1 MATKFHSD
9 DSWPRIRDLA
19 KKRGRRLVAVPF
31 LGKGAIRR
39 LPLQAGDLLIVRLDE
54 ATVKSG
60 QTSPF
65 EVGKFLRRGVEVHSQ
80 SNLHAK
86 VFVFGKTAVIGS
98 TNVSTTS
105 EAHLLEAVVET
116 SDSRAVSAA
125 ALFVRSLRGDVVTPQ
140 YAKRLE
146 KMYVPPRILGAG
158 KPRSQQTKRG
168 AGQSVLWAV
177 KVETGAWIDEDYVQ
191 QEAGEPL
198 ARKKLKNSRHYVV
211 DDFVWTPAGFGRKVR
226 VGQRVLQ
233 IVEENSGNVY
243 AEAPYRVVR
252 VQRYRASRLL
262 KRCHFSEESPSRR
275 IKGTPRG
282 RRFARVPVPIA
293 RLRRPIRSGGA
304 SGGTVPQGAAG
315 SRRAMRMR
323 L

>member
-9 DSWPRIRDLA
+9 DSWSRIRDLA
-19 KKRGRRLVAVPF
+19 KMRGRRLVAVPF

-65 EVGKFLRRGVEVHSQ
+65 EIGKFLRKGVEVHAQ

-98 TNVSTTS
+98 TNVSSTS
-105 EAHLLEAVVET
+105 EEHLLEAVVET
-116 SDSRAVSAA
+116 SDRRTVSAA
-125 ALFVRSLRGDVVTPQ
+125 TTFVRSLRGDVVTPQ

-146 KMYVPPRILGAG
+146 RMYVPPRILGAG
-158 KPRSQQTKRG
+158 RPRSQQTMRG

-177 KVETGAWIDEDYVQ
+177 KLETGAWIDEDYVQ
-191 QEAGEPL
+191 QDAGEPL
-198 ARKKLKNSRHYVV
+198 ARKKLRNTRHYVV

-233 IVEENSGNVY
+233 IVEESSKKVY

-252 VQRYRASRLL
+252 VQRYRVRNGSRVMVFVERKKRSRRVGLGRLLERLGPMGERLSRLKTSIEL
-262 KRCHFSEESPSRR
+262 KDKALVYQLGQ
-275 IKGTPRG
+275 IWGTD
-282 RRFARVPVPIA
+282 
-293 RLRRPIRSGGA
+293 
-304 SGGTVPQGAAG
+304 
-315 SRRAMRMR
+315 
-323 L
+323 

>member
-9 DSWPRIRDLA
+9 DSWSRIRDLA

-39 LPLQAGDLLIVRLDE
+39 LPLQVGDLLIVRLDE

-65 EVGKFLRRGVEVHSQ
+65 EVGKFLRKGVEVHAQ

-86 VFVFGKTAVIGS
+86 VFVFGKTAVVGS

-116 SDSRAVSAA
+116 TDSRAVSAA
-125 ALFVRSLRGDVVTPQ
+125 ASFVRSLRGDVVTPQ

-146 KMYVPPRILGAG
+146 KMYVPPRILGAAR
-158 KPRSQQTKRG
+158 PRSQQTIRG

-177 KVETGAWIDEDYVQ
+177 RLETGAWIDEDYVQ

-198 ARKKLKNSRHYVV
+198 ARKKLKNTRHYVV

-252 VQRYRASRLL
+252 VQRYRARSSSRVMVFVERKKRSRRVGLGRLLERLGPMGERLSRLKTSIEL
-262 KRCHFSEESPSRR
+262 KDKALVYQLGQ
-275 IKGTPRG
+275 IWGTD
-282 RRFARVPVPIA
+282 
-293 RLRRPIRSGGA
+293 
-304 SGGTVPQGAAG
+304 
-315 SRRAMRMR
+315 
-323 L
+323 

>member
-9 DSWPRIRDLA
+9 DSWSRIRDLA

-60 QTSPF
+60 QTSPL
-65 EVGKFLRRGVEVHSQ
+65 EIGKFLRKGVEVHAQ

-125 ALFVRSLRGDVVTPQ
+125 ASFVRSLRGDVVTPQ

-158 KPRSQQTKRG
+158 RPRSQQTMRG

-177 KVETGAWIDEDYVQ
+177 KLETGAWIDEDYVQ

-198 ARKKLKNSRHYVV
+198 ARKRLKNTRHYVV

-243 AEAPYRVVR
+243 AEPPYRVVR
-252 VQRYRASRLL
+252 VQRYRATSSSRVMVFVER
-262 KRCHFSEESPSRR
+262 K
-275 IKGTPRG
+275 K
-282 RRFARVPVPIA
+282 
-293 RLRRPIRSGGA
+293 
-304 SGGTVPQGAAG
+304 G
-315 SRRAMRMR
+315 SRRVGLGR
-323 L
+323 LLERLGPMGERLGRLTTSFELKDKALVYQLGQIWGTD

>member
-9 DSWPRIRDLA
+9 DSWSRIRDLA
-19 KKRGRRLVAVPF
+19 RMRGRRLVAVPF

-65 EVGKFLRRGVEVHSQ
+65 EVGKFLRRGVEVHAQ
-80 SNLHAK
+80 SNLRAK

-98 TNVSTTS
+98 TNVSSTS
-105 EAHLLEAVVET
+105 EEHLLEAVVET
-116 SDSRAVSAA
+116 SDRRTVSAA
-125 ALFVRSLRGDVVTPQ
+125 TTFVRSLRGDVVTPQ

-158 KPRSQQTKRG
+158 RPRSQQTMRG

-177 KVETGAWIDEDYVQ
+177 KLETGAWIDEDYVQ
-191 QEAGEPL
+191 QDAGEPL
-198 ARKKLKNSRHYVV
+198 ARKKLKNTRHYVV

-233 IVEENSGNVY
+233 IVEESSERVY

-252 VQRYRASRLL
+252 VQRYRVGNSSRVMVFVERKKRSRRVGLGRLL
-262 KRCHFSEESPSRR
+262 ERLGPMGERLNRLKTSIELKDMALVYQLGQ
-275 IKGTPRG
+275 IWGTD
-282 RRFARVPVPIA
+282 
-293 RLRRPIRSGGA
+293 
-304 SGGTVPQGAAG
+304 
-315 SRRAMRMR
+315 
-323 L
+323 

>member
-9 DSWPRIRDLA
+9 DSWSRIRDLA

-65 EVGKFLRRGVEVHSQ
+65 EVGKFLRKGVEVHAQ

-105 EAHLLEAVVET
+105 EEHLLEAVVET

-125 ALFVRSLRGDVVTPQ
+125 ASFVRSLRGDVVTPQ

-146 KMYVPPRILGAG
+146 KIYVPPRIPGAG
-158 KPRSQQTKRG
+158 RPRSRQTIRG

-177 KVETGAWIDEDYVQ
+177 KLDTGAWIDEDFK
-191 QEAGEPL
+191 QESVGEPL
-198 ARKKLKNSRHYVV
+198 ARKKLKSTRYYVV
-211 DDFVWTPAGFGRKVR
+211 DDFVWTFAVFSRKVR
-226 VGQRVLQ
+226 VDQRVLQ
-233 IVEENSGNVY
+233 IVEESNGKVFVD
-243 AEAPYRVVR
+243 APYRVVR
-252 VQRYRASRLL
+252 VQRYRVEGRSRVMVFVERKKSLRRIGFDRLL
-262 KRCHFSEESPSRR
+262 EKLGPLGDRLTRLSSALELKDDALVYQLGQAWG
-275 IKGTPRG
+275 KGQPG
-282 RRFARVPVPIA
+282 D
-293 RLRRPIRSGGA
+293 
-304 SGGTVPQGAAG
+304 
-315 SRRAMRMR
+315 
-323 L
+323 

>member
-9 DSWPRIRDLA
+9 DSWSRIRDLA
-19 KKRGRRLVAVPF
+19 KMRGRRLVAVPF

-65 EVGKFLRRGVEVHSQ
+65 EIGKFLRKGVEVHAQ

-105 EAHLLEAVVET
+105 EEHLLEAVVET

-125 ALFVRSLRGDVVTPQ
+125 ASFVRSLRGDVVTPQ

-146 KMYVPPRILGAG
+146 KMYVAPRILGAG
-158 KPRSQQTKRG
+158 RPRSRQTMRG

-177 KVETGAWIDEDYVQ
+177 KLETGAWVDEDYVQ
-191 QEAGEPL
+191 QDAGEPF
-198 ARKKLKNSRHYVV
+198 ARKKLKNTRHYVV

-233 IVEENSGNVY
+233 IVEESSEKVY

-252 VQRYRASRLL
+252 VQRYRVRNSSRVMVFVERKKRSRRLGIGRLLERLGPMGERLSRLKTSIEL
-262 KRCHFSEESPSRR
+262 KDKALVYQLGQ
-275 IKGTPRG
+275 IWGTD
-282 RRFARVPVPIA
+282 
-293 RLRRPIRSGGA
+293 
-304 SGGTVPQGAAG
+304 
-315 SRRAMRMR
+315 
-323 L
+323 

>member
-9 DSWPRIRDLA
+9 DSWSRIRDLA

-60 QTSPF
+60 QTSPL
-65 EVGKFLRRGVEVHSQ
+65 EIGKFLRKGVEVHAQ

-125 ALFVRSLRGDVVTPQ
+125 ASFVRSLRGDVVTPQ

-158 KPRSQQTKRG
+158 RPRSQQTMRG

-177 KVETGAWIDEDYVQ
+177 KLETGAWIDEDYVQ

-198 ARKKLKNSRHYVV
+198 ARKKLKNTRHYVV

-243 AEAPYRVVR
+243 AEPPYRVVR
-252 VQRYRASRLL
+252 VQRYRATSSSRVMVFVER
-262 KRCHFSEESPSRR
+262 K
-275 IKGTPRG
+275 K
-282 RRFARVPVPIA
+282 
-293 RLRRPIRSGGA
+293 
-304 SGGTVPQGAAG
+304 G
-315 SRRAMRMR
+315 SRRVGLGR
-323 L
+323 LLERIGPMGERLGRLTTSFELKDKALVYQLGQIWGTD

>member
-9 DSWPRIRDLA
+9 DSWSRIRDLA
-19 KKRGRRLVAVPF
+19 KMRGRRLVAVPF

-65 EVGKFLRRGVEVHSQ
+65 EVGKFLRKGVEVHAQ

-105 EAHLLEAVVET
+105 EEHLLEAVVET
-116 SDSRAVSAA
+116 SDRRAVSAA
-125 ALFVRSLRGDVVTPQ
+125 ATFVRSLRGDVVTPQ

-158 KPRSQQTKRG
+158 RPRSQQTMRG

-177 KVETGAWIDEDYVQ
+177 KLETGAWIDEDYVQ
-191 QEAGEPL
+191 QDAGEPL
-198 ARKKLKNSRHYVV
+198 ARKKLKNTRHYVV

-233 IVEENSGNVY
+233 IVEESSERVY

-252 VQRYRASRLL
+252 VQRYRVGNSSRVMVFVERKKRSRRVGLGRLL
-262 KRCHFSEESPSRR
+262 ERLGPMGERLNGLKTSFELKDKALVYQLGQ
-275 IKGTPRG
+275 IWGTD
-282 RRFARVPVPIA
+282 
-293 RLRRPIRSGGA
+293 
-304 SGGTVPQGAAG
+304 
-315 SRRAMRMR
+315 
-323 L
+323 

>member
-9 DSWPRIRDLA
+9 DSWSRIRDLA
-19 KKRGRRLVAVPF
+19 KMRGRRLVAVPF

-65 EVGKFLRRGVEVHSQ
+65 EIGKFLRKGVEVHAQ

-98 TNVSTTS
+98 TNVSSTS
-105 EAHLLEAVVET
+105 EEHLLEAVVET
-116 SDSRAVSAA
+116 SDRRTVSAA
-125 ALFVRSLRGDVVTPQ
+125 TTFVRSLRGDVVTPQ

-146 KMYVPPRILGAG
+146 RMYVPPRILGAG
-158 KPRSQQTKRG
+158 RPRSQQTMRG

-177 KVETGAWIDEDYVQ
+177 KLETGAWIDEDYVQ
-191 QEAGEPL
+191 QDAGEPL
-198 ARKKLKNSRHYVV
+198 ARKMLKNTRHYVV

-233 IVEENSGNVY
+233 IVEESNGKAY

-252 VQRYRASRLL
+252 VQRYRVRNSSRVMVFVERKKRSRRVGLGRLLERLGPMGERLSRLKTSIEL
-262 KRCHFSEESPSRR
+262 KDKALVYQLGQ
-275 IKGTPRG
+275 IWGTD
-282 RRFARVPVPIA
+282 
-293 RLRRPIRSGGA
+293 
-304 SGGTVPQGAAG
+304 
-315 SRRAMRMR
+315 
-323 L
+323 

>member
-9 DSWPRIRDLA
+9 HSWSRIRDLA

-39 LPLQAGDLLIVRLDE
+39 VPLQAGDLLIVRLDE

-65 EVGKFLRRGVEVHSQ
+65 EIGKFLRKGVEVHAQ

-105 EAHLLEAVVET
+105 EEHLLEAVVET
-116 SDSRAVSAA
+116 SDLRAVSAA
-125 ALFVRSLRGDVVTPQ
+125 ATFVRSLRGDVVTPQ

-158 KPRSQQTKRG
+158 RPRSQQTMRG

-177 KVETGAWIDEDYVQ
+177 KLETGAWIDEDYVQ
-191 QEAGEPL
+191 QDAGEPL
-198 ARKKLKNSRHYVV
+198 ARKKLKNTRHYVV
-211 DDFVWTPAGFGRKVR
+211 DGFVWTPAGFGRKVR

-233 IVEENSGNVY
+233 IVEESSEKVY

-252 VQRYRASRLL
+252 VQRYRVRNSSRVMVFVERKKRSRRVGLGRLL
-262 KRCHFSEESPSRR
+262 ERLGPMGERLNRLKTSIELKDMALVYQLGQ
-275 IKGTPRG
+275 IWGTD
-282 RRFARVPVPIA
+282 
-293 RLRRPIRSGGA
+293 
-304 SGGTVPQGAAG
+304 
-315 SRRAMRMR
+315 
-323 L
+323 

>member
-9 DSWPRIRDLA
+9 DSWSRIRDLA

-31 LGKGAIRR
+31 LGNGAIRR

-65 EVGKFLRRGVEVHSQ
+65 EIGKFLRKGVEVHAQ

-105 EAHLLEAVVET
+105 EEHLLEAVVET
-116 SDSRAVSAA
+116 SDLRAVSAA
-125 ALFVRSLRGDVVTPQ
+125 ATFVRSLRGDVVTPQ

-158 KPRSQQTKRG
+158 RPRSQQTMRG

-177 KVETGAWIDEDYVQ
+177 KLETGAWIDEDYVQ
-191 QEAGEPL
+191 QDAGEPL
-198 ARKKLKNSRHYVV
+198 ARKKLKNTRHYVV

-233 IVEENSGNVY
+233 IVEESSERVY

-252 VQRYRASRLL
+252 VQRYRVGNSSRVMVFVERKKRSRRVGLGRLL
-262 KRCHFSEESPSRR
+262 ERLGPMGERLNGLKTSFELKDKALVYQLGQ
-275 IKGTPRG
+275 IWGTD
-282 RRFARVPVPIA
+282 
-293 RLRRPIRSGGA
+293 
-304 SGGTVPQGAAG
+304 
-315 SRRAMRMR
+315 
-323 L
+323 

>member
-1 MATKFHSD
+1 MVTRFHSD
-9 DSWPRIRDLA
+9 DSWSRIRDLA
-19 KKRGRRLVAVPF
+19 KMRGRRLVAVPF

-65 EVGKFLRRGVEVHSQ
+65 EIGKFLRKGVEVHAQ

-105 EAHLLEAVVET
+105 EEHLLEAVVET
-116 SDSRAVSAA
+116 SDLRAVSAA
-125 ALFVRSLRGDVVTPQ
+125 ATFVRSLRGDVVTPQ

-146 KMYVPPRILGAG
+146 KMYVPPRTLGAG
-158 KPRSQQTKRG
+158 RPRSQQTMRG

-177 KVETGAWIDEDYVQ
+177 KLETGAWIDEDYVQ
-191 QEAGEPL
+191 QDAGEPL
-198 ARKKLKNSRHYVV
+198 ARKKLKNTRHYVV

-233 IVEENSGNVY
+233 IVEESSERVY

-252 VQRYRASRLL
+252 VQRYRVGNSSRVMVFVERKKRSRRVGLGRLLERLGPMGERLSRLKTSIEL
-262 KRCHFSEESPSRR
+262 KDKALVYQLGQ
-275 IKGTPRG
+275 IWGTD
-282 RRFARVPVPIA
+282 
-293 RLRRPIRSGGA
+293 
-304 SGGTVPQGAAG
+304 
-315 SRRAMRMR
+315 
-323 L
+323 

>member
-9 DSWPRIRDLA
+9 DSWSRIRDLA

-65 EVGKFLRRGVEVHSQ
+65 EIGKFLRKGVEVHAQ

-125 ALFVRSLRGDVVTPQ
+125 SSFVRSLRGDVVTPQ
-140 YAKRLE
+140 QAKRLE
-146 KMYVPPRILGAG
+146 ALYSPPRTFGGGRRA
-158 KPRSQQTKRG
+158 PRTAVRG
-168 AGQSVLWAV
+168 AGQSLLWAV
-177 KVETGAWIDEDYVQ
+177 ALERVERTEEDDA
-191 QEAGEPL
+191 QEKSGTPL
-198 ARKKLKNSRHYVV
+198 ARKKLKDARKFTV
-211 DDFVWTPAGFGRKVR
+211 DCFTWPKRGFGEKARI
-226 VGQRVLQ
+226 GQRVLQ
-233 IVEENSGNVY
+233 IVEEPDGSIMV
-243 AEAPYRVVR
+243 EAPYRIIR
-252 VQRYRASRLL
+252 VQRYSVRERPRVMVFVEQKKGLRRVSLERLL
-262 KRCHFSEESPSRR
+262 DRLGPLGERLGR
-275 IKGTPRG
+275 I
-282 RRFARVPVPIA
+282 
-293 RLRRPIRSGGA
+293 SGG
-304 SGGTVPQGAAG
+304 VPLKDPALVYQLGQIWSQGA
-315 SRRAMRMR
+315 
-323 L
+323 

>member
-9 DSWPRIRDLA
+9 DSWSRIRDLA
-19 KKRGRRLVAVPF
+19 RMRGRRLVAVPF

-65 EVGKFLRRGVEVHSQ
+65 EVGKFLRRGVEVHAQ

-98 TNVSTTS
+98 TNVSSTS
-105 EAHLLEAVVET
+105 EEHLLEAVVET
-116 SDSRAVSAA
+116 SDRRTVSAA
-125 ALFVRSLRGDVVTPQ
+125 TAFVRSLRGDVVTPQ

-146 KMYVPPRILGAG
+146 KLYVPPRILGAG
-158 KPRSQQTKRG
+158 RPRSRQTMRG

-177 KVETGAWIDEDYVQ
+177 KLETGAWIDEDYVQ
-191 QEAGEPL
+191 QDAGEPL
-198 ARKKLKNSRHYVV
+198 ARKKLKNTRHYVV
-211 DDFVWTPAGFGRKVR
+211 DDFAWTPAGFGRKVR
-226 VGQRVLQ
+226 LGQRVLQ
-233 IVEENSGNVY
+233 IVEESSEKVY

-252 VQRYRASRLL
+252 VQRYRVRNSSRVMVFVERKKRSRRVGLGRLLERLGPMGERLSRLKTSIEL
-262 KRCHFSEESPSRR
+262 KDKALVYQLGQ
-275 IKGTPRG
+275 IWGTD
-282 RRFARVPVPIA
+282 
-293 RLRRPIRSGGA
+293 
-304 SGGTVPQGAAG
+304 
-315 SRRAMRMR
+315 
-323 L
+323 

>member
-9 DSWPRIRDLA
+9 DSWSRIRDLA
-19 KKRGRRLVAVPF
+19 KMRGRRLVAVPF

-65 EVGKFLRRGVEVHSQ
+65 EIGKFLRKGVEVHAQ

-105 EAHLLEAVVET
+105 EEHLLEAVVET
-116 SDSRAVSAA
+116 SDRRAVSAA
-125 ALFVRSLRGDVVTPQ
+125 ATFVRSLRGDVVTPQ

-158 KPRSQQTKRG
+158 RPRSQQTMRG

-177 KVETGAWIDEDYVQ
+177 KLETGAWIDEDYVQ
-191 QEAGEPL
+191 QDAGEPL
-198 ARKKLKNSRHYVV
+198 ARKKLKNTRHYVV
-211 DDFVWTPAGFGRKVR
+211 DDFVWTPEGFGRKVR

-233 IVEENSGNVY
+233 IVEESSERVY

-252 VQRYRASRLL
+252 VQRYRVGNSSRVMVFVERKKRSRRVGLGRLL
-262 KRCHFSEESPSRR
+262 ERLGPMGERLNRLKTSIELKDKALVYQLGQ
-275 IKGTPRG
+275 IWGTD
-282 RRFARVPVPIA
+282 
-293 RLRRPIRSGGA
+293 
-304 SGGTVPQGAAG
+304 
-315 SRRAMRMR
+315 
-323 L
+323 